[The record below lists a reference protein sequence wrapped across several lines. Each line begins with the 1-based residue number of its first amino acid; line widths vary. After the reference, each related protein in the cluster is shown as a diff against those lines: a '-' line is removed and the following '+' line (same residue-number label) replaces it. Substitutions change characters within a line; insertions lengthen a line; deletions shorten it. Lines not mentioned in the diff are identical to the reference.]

1 MHRSVRLV
9 GIMEQVS
16 LLFLPVTDS
25 PPVHLLENISNYG
38 MSYHIIDKSYWI
50 HLLLCLNIPPPS
62 KDTFGLSF
70 KVGVHTIWCHFG
82 QFKFVQ
88 KDHFQRNTNQSYISI

>member
-1 MHRSVRLV
+1 MKKKNS
-9 GIMEQVS
+9 
-16 LLFLPVTDS
+16 FA
-25 PPVHLLENISNYG
+25 
-38 MSYHIIDKSYWI
+38 
-50 HLLLCLNIPPPS
+50 
-62 KDTFGLSF
+62 F